1 MGRETRN
8 FRQKGQAGK
17 NNNATRNYPGIN
29 RAGYFGKIVNF
40 FKKGGYYTSKKG
52 EV

>member
-8 FRQKGQAGK
+8 FRQKGSSGRTH
-17 NNNATRNYPGIN
+17 NAIGGNYGIN
-29 RAGYFGKIVNF
+29 RVGYFGKIVNF

-52 EV
+52 EE